1 MPALIPSSEQL
12 GLVSP
17 ALGPWFANPLGAG
30 PAALPAPGDDLSVSL
45 TLPAGTAWLP
55 PATGTLSM
63 FVQTAPPP
71 PERVSRLPRGVDG
84 GAAPFGAGHLVA
96 LFTLLP
102 EVEARLDALL
112 SGVLG
117 PPDGR
122 GAIAGTR
129 SRARVRTLALELLE
143 PAVLDTNRW
152 DVDPT
157 LVGLGD
163 AAQQAQ
169 VVGLQLAAQT
179 GAALTNGPLPMSDLK
194 RAGRFN
200 GAFQPL
206 LVARA
211 SLPVKLWAFDLRGR
225 PVDAGAV
232 AAWWQALANAFLV
245 PGSANS
251 LWAEGL
257 TGADQRTQA
266 VQDARTVHLVNAHL
280 AAPIDGLDTLT
291 TNATGTGQVRRA
303 TGAGAVNL
311 SLPAPAPDAPVR
323 RLGLLPQGRM
333 GTSVQLWPATATA
346 PARDF
351 VRVAL
356 VDVEQHL
363 LGHPRSSNAVL
374 RRTTP
379 PIQPSPSP
387 VLLDT
392 TDEVISAVVQTLS
405 GSGERTLLCSTV
417 ERDLGALSPPTPIPG
432 TAPLTFPLLSGED
445 LTVEALRGGGTANN
459 GVVTGQRVLV
469 TLRLGTELA
478 GAWVRVWPQGFDR
491 ETAQHFR
498 MDGGAGPVRV
508 DGQARVVV
516 TLPDGDVSASAP
528 LSLDVLV
535 VARARESRHIA
546 GLRFQRPAP
555 VGGTPVSLA
564 STNAP
569 LLVCELNA
577 QPFANASALT
587 GVIPSG
593 ASVVAL
599 STPPALVDR
608 ATIPNTAWAAPT
620 LASTLNALRL
630 ELTPPAFRNLPPGDP
645 AERFTG
651 AGATVRS
658 LGRVTLSSFLA
669 SPGLRP
675 PAGPLPSQER
685 LEVVAGRV
693 DRANAQL
700 EAVIGAT
707 PCLSR
712 YHELLPHPQAH
723 PGAPGAPEVH
733 GTGARLVGPA
743 AVRAVELLRER
754 THSTT
759 PALATAA
766 ATPLPQ
772 PAAAANATV
781 WTAVLQT
788 VAAAVEGEAPL
799 VPQATGL
806 PFYPFGQSL
815 ADALS
820 FLSGRI
826 PGMPAAPPGA
836 AEAASVARA
845 LDRRVRV
852 ASRGARE
859 GWASVLGAIERAQD
873 FVYIETPAF
882 DPVAFIGDAELEP
895 RPGRTPWHALIERLA
910 AVPGLHAFVCLPVD
924 LLPGLPRRL
933 ARLRDELIAGLEAAS
948 TRAVVFSP
956 ATGPGRSLR
965 LASTTV
971 IVDDVHALTG
981 TTHLS
986 RRGLTFD
993 ASVAVAAF
1001 DEQLVDDRAREVR
1014 DFRRTL
1020 IAGRLGVDLALLP
1033 DEPPALFDAIRRL
1046 IDTGGRGRL
1055 AVEPYTLPDTP
1066 TGNLTADAWNP
1077 DGSPG
1082 TSFDIL
1088 TRLTALLTGIQAELE
1103 EELPTS

>member
-1 MPALIPSSEQL
+1 MPPLIPSSEQL

-17 ALGPWFANPLGAG
+17 ALGPWFNNPLG
-30 PAALPAPGDDLSVSL
+30 ALPAPGDDLSVSV
-45 TLPAGTAWLP
+45 TLPAGIQWLP

-63 FVQTAPPP
+63 HVQKAPQPLQRP
-71 PERVSRLPRGVDG
+71 SPRLPRGVDG
-84 GAAPFGAGHLVA
+84 GAAPFGTDHLVA

-122 GAIAGTR
+122 APTAGTR
-129 SRARVRTLALELLE
+129 SRARVRTLAIELLE
-143 PAVLDTNRW
+143 PAVLNTNRW

-157 LVGLGD
+157 LVGLGN
-163 AAQQAQ
+163 ASQQAQ
-169 VVGLQLAAQT
+169 TLGLKLET
-179 GAALTNGPLPMSDLK
+179 EPGTALINGPLPMSDLK
-194 RAGRFN
+194 RAGRIN

-211 SLPVKLWAFDLRGR
+211 SLPVKLWAFDHRGR

-232 AAWWQALANAFLV
+232 AAWWQTLASAFLV
-245 PGSANS
+245 PGSANT
-251 LWAEGL
+251 LWASGL
-257 TGADQRTQA
+257 VGTDQRTQA

-280 AAPIDGLDTLT
+280 AAPVEGLDTLT
-291 TNATGTGQVRRA
+291 TNATGTGQIRRA
-303 TGAGAVNL
+303 TGSGAVSL
-311 SLPAPAPDAPVR
+311 ALPAPVPNAPVR

-333 GTSVQLWPATATA
+333 GTSVQLWPATVTA

-363 LGHPRSSNAVL
+363 LGHGRSSNAVMT
-374 RRTTP
+374 RTTP

-392 TDEVISAVVQTLS
+392 TDEVVGAMVQTLS
-405 GSGERTLLCSTV
+405 GTGERTLLCSTV
-417 ERDLGALSPPTPIPG
+417 ERDLGALLPPPPIPG
-432 TAPLTFPLLSGED
+432 TAPITFPLLSGED
-445 LTVEALRGGGTANN
+445 LTVEALRGGGTADN
-459 GVVTGQRVLV
+459 GVITGQRVLV

-478 GAWVRVWPQGFDR
+478 GSWVRVWPQGFDNESAR
-491 ETAQHFR
+491 HFR

-516 TLPDGDVSASAP
+516 TLPDGDLNASAP

-535 VARARESRHIA
+535 VARARESRHSA
-546 GLRFQRPAP
+546 GLRFQRPTPVAGAP
-555 VGGTPVSLA
+555 VALA
-564 STNAP
+564 SANAP

-577 QPFANASALT
+577 QPFANAAALN

-593 ASVVAL
+593 ATVVAL

-630 ELTPPAFRNLPPGDP
+630 ELTPPAFRQIPKGDS

-651 AGATVRS
+651 AGAAVRT
-658 LGRVTLSSFLA
+658 LERVTLGSFLA

-675 PAGPLPSQER
+675 PAAPLPSQER
-685 LEVVAGRV
+685 HEVIAGRV
-693 DRANAQL
+693 DRANGQV

-754 THSTT
+754 LHSTT

-772 PAAAANATV
+772 PQAPANATV
-781 WTAVLQT
+781 WTTVLQT

-799 VPQATGL
+799 VPQATTI

-815 ADALS
+815 ADALA

-859 GWASVLGAIERAQD
+859 GWASLLGAIERAQD

-882 DPVAFIGDAELEP
+882 DPVTFIGDPQLETQ
-895 RPGRTPWHALIERLA
+895 PGRTPWHALIERLA

-924 LLPGLPRRL
+924 LMPGLPSRL
-933 ARLRDELIAGLEAAS
+933 ARLRDELVAGLESAS
-948 TRAVVFSP
+948 TRVVVFSP

-971 IVDDVHALTG
+971 IVDDVYALTG

-993 ASVAVAAF
+993 SSVAVAAF

-1020 IAGRLGVDLALLP
+1020 MAGRLGFDLALLP
-1033 DEPPALFDAIRRL
+1033 DEPLALFDAIRRL
-1046 IDTGGRGRL
+1046 IDTGGRTRL
-1055 AVEPYTLPDTP
+1055 AVEPYKVPEQP

-1088 TRLTALLTGIQAELE
+1088 ARLTALLTGIQAELE
-1103 EELPTS
+1103 EELPAS

>member
-1 MPALIPSSEQL
+1 MPPLIPSSEQL

-17 ALGPWFANPLGAG
+17 ALGPWFDNPLGAE
-30 PAALPAPGDDLSVSL
+30 PTALAAPGDDLSVSL
-45 TLPAGTAWLP
+45 TLPSGTAWLP

-63 FVQTAPPP
+63 YVQPAPSPAQP
-71 PERVSRLPRGVDG
+71 RAPRLPRGVDG
-84 GAAPFGAGHLVA
+84 GAAPFGTGHLVA

-122 GAIAGTR
+122 APTAGTR

-157 LVGLGD
+157 LVGLG
-163 AAQQAQ
+163 AAPEQAQ
-169 VVGLQLAAQT
+169 VLGLRAET
-179 GAALTNGPLPMSDLK
+179 GTALTNGPLPMSDLK
-194 RAGRFN
+194 RAGRIN

-206 LVARA
+206 LIARA
-211 SLPVKLWAFDLRGR
+211 SLPVKLWAFDPRGR

-245 PGSANS
+245 PGSADT
-251 LWAEGL
+251 LWAPGL
-257 TGADQRTQA
+257 SGADQRTHA

-280 AAPIDGLDTLT
+280 AAPVDGLDTLT
-291 TNATGTGQVRRA
+291 ATNATGTGQVRRA
-303 TGAGAVNL
+303 TGAGVVGL

-333 GTSVQLWPATATA
+333 GTSAQLWPATATA

-363 LGHPRSSNAVL
+363 LGHARSSNAVMT
-374 RRTTP
+374 RTPP

-392 TDEVISAVVQTLS
+392 TDEVISALVQTLA
-405 GSGERTLLCSTV
+405 GTGERTLLCSTV
-417 ERDLGALSPPTPIPG
+417 ERDLGALLPPPLVPG
-432 TAPLTFPLLSGED
+432 TAPITFPLPGGGD
-445 LTVEALRGGGTANN
+445 LTVEALRGGGTAEN

-469 TLRLGTELA
+469 TVRLGTELA
-478 GAWVRVWPQGFDR
+478 GAWVRIWPQGFDR
-491 ETAQHFR
+491 ESARHFL
-498 MDGGAGPVRV
+498 MDGGAGPVRA

-535 VARARESRHIA
+535 VARAKERRHFA

-555 VGGTPVSLA
+555 VGGAPVALA
-564 STNAP
+564 SANAP

-577 QPFANASALT
+577 PPFANAAALD

-599 STPPALVDR
+599 SSPPALVDR
-608 ATIPNTAWAAPT
+608 ATIPNTAWTAST
-620 LASTLNALRL
+620 LSRTLNALRL
-630 ELTPPAFRNLPPGDP
+630 ELTPPAFRHIPPGEP

-651 AGATVRS
+651 AGATVRT
-658 LGRVTLSSFLA
+658 LERVTLSSFLG

-675 PAGPLPSQER
+675 PAGPLPAQER

-693 DRANAQL
+693 DRANAQV
-700 EAVIGAT
+700 EAVIGAA

-733 GTGARLVGPA
+733 GTGVRLVGPA
-743 AVRAVELLRER
+743 AVRAAELLRER
-754 THSTT
+754 IHSTT

-772 PAAAANATV
+772 PAAPANATV

-799 VPQATGL
+799 VPQAPGL
-806 PFYPFGQSL
+806 PSYPFGQSL
-815 ADALS
+815 ADALA
-820 FLSGRI
+820 FLSARI

-836 AEAASVARA
+836 AAAASVARA

-852 ASRGARE
+852 ASRGVRE

-882 DPVAFIGDAELEP
+882 DPVTFIGDPELET
-895 RPGRTPWHALIERLA
+895 RPGRTPWHALIERLS

-924 LLPGLPRRL
+924 LMPGLPSRL
-933 ARLRDELIAGLEAAS
+933 ARLRDELFAGLEAAS
-948 TRAVVFSP
+948 TRVVVFSP

-993 ASVAVAAF
+993 SSVAVAAF

-1014 DFRRTL
+1014 DFRRAL
-1020 IAGRLGVDLALLP
+1020 MAGRLGVDPNLLP
-1033 DEPPALFDAIRRL
+1033 DEPLALFDAIRRL
-1046 IDTGGRGRL
+1046 VETGGRGRL
-1055 AVEPYTLPDTP
+1055 AVEPYKLPDTP

-1082 TSFDIL
+1082 TSFDFL
-1088 TRLTALLTGIQAELE
+1088 ARLAALLAGIQAELE
-1103 EELPTS
+1103 EELPLP